1 MQLFIHFIV
10 ILRIA
15 YKLYAVIFYT
25 QQQENAI
32 PSQKKTAA
40 KAEKEDG
47 TVEAAAKPVKK
58 TSAKKAAETAEAE
71 SKPAKKTAKKKT
83 VKQEEAE
90 PAEEKETKPAAK
102 KETKTTAP
110 KKEAPKST
118 AAPKQSAPKKDTV
131 REEKFKMIHVGDNM
145 PTYLL

>member
-40 KAEKEDG
+40 KA
-47 TVEAAAKPVKK
+47 TVCIDYSNVI
-58 TSAKKAAETAEAE
+58 S
-71 SKPAKKTAKKKT
+71 
-83 VKQEEAE
+83 
-90 PAEEKETKPAAK
+90 
-102 KETKTTAP
+102 
-110 KKEAPKST
+110 
-118 AAPKQSAPKKDTV
+118 
-131 REEKFKMIHVGDNM
+131 R
-145 PTYLL
+145 